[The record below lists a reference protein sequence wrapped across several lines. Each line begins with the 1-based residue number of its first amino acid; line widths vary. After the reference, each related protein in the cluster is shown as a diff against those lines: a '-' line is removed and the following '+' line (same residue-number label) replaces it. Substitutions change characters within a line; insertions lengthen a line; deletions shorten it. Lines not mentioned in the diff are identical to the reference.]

1 MVPRVWTMCDTT
13 STKTGV
19 SCVPEA
25 SSTGTL
31 LGPELAV
38 GVHDLTTRSYAVSPL
53 ATVRLLGHHGLVQQ
67 RAVHR
72 LREDVVSYLD
82 GSDDL
87 SCHIF
92 SI

>member
-1 MVPRVWTMCDTT
+1 VVPRVRAVCDTT
-13 STKTGV
+13 STQTGV
-19 SCVPEA
+19 TCVSKA

-38 GVHDLTTRSYAVSPL
+38 GVHDLTTRSYAVGAL
-53 ATVRLLGHHGLVQQ
+53 ATVRLLGHHGLMQQ

-72 LREDVVSYLD
+72 LREDVVTYLD

-92 SI
+92 RI

>member
-1 MVPRVWTMCDTT
+1 MCDTT
-13 STKTGV
+13 SPKTGV
-19 SCVPEA
+19 SCVPKA

-38 GVHDLTTRSYAVSPL
+38 GVYDLTTRSYAVSAL
-53 ATVRLLGHHGLVQQ
+53 ATVRLLGHYGLMQQ
-67 RAVHR
+67 WAVHR
-72 LREDVVSYLD
+72 LREDVVTYLD

-92 SI
+92 CI